1 MRKLAVV
8 LFVALVALCMAAT
21 AAPAHAQGYYG
32 YDGYTEV
39 DAAIDAVGLPS
50 VFHAIAERESGDNPY
65 AVNPDSGACGPFQ
78 FMPETAYYMGT
89 NCYALSDPYHAAEK
103 AYELYLQ
110 MGLSPWSL
118 TAY

>member
-8 LFVALVALCMAAT
+8 LSVALVALCMAA
-21 AAPAHAQGYYG
+21 PANAQPYAYG
-32 YDGYTEV
+32 YGAYTEV
-39 DAAIDAVGLPS
+39 DAAIDSVGLPPI
-50 VFHAIAERESGDNPY
+50 FHYIAERESGDNPY
-65 AVNPDSGACGPFQ
+65 AVNPYSGACGPFQ
-78 FMPETAYYMGT
+78 FLPSTAATMGT
-89 NCYALSDPYHAAEK
+89 NCYALTDPNHAAQK